1 MSVGLAQE
9 IHYKHF
15 YFSHG
20 DYIRTG
26 VTGQDGATRTTEV
39 LSQGMCII
47 SIDNTILISL
57 TTYLSVNKPPHK
69 FQCQF
74 IAYTTN
80 L

>member
-47 SIDNTILISL
+47 SIDNTIL
-57 TTYLSVNKPPHK
+57 YLP
-69 FQCQF
+69 
-74 IAYTTN
+74 
-80 L
+80 